1 LIKYRALFLSLFF
14 LNFSNIVNPSS
25 EDSVD
30 EVLTIQEENLF
41 LKTLLNLNF
50 YSATFIQ
57 KTFHDDKERRIEG
70 NILANR
76 TGKFKLTYTDP
87 LNEIISYDGKNL
99 YRYDKDLEQLTIQP
113 SESILKETPIGLF
126 SLNIEE
132 LRDLF
137 LLSECKKNL
146 DNFSCLLVNKDK
158 NSIIPEIKVN
168 LRNKVIDSITFVD
181 SFKQTVF
188 MEFRDI
194 NTNQF
199 PEINL
204 ELIIEEGT
212 DIVNLNKNIQ

>member
-1 LIKYRALFLSLFF
+1 MIKYRALFLSLFF

-25 EDSVD
+25 EGSVD
-30 EVLTIQEENLF
+30 KVLTIQEENLF
-41 LKTLLNLNF
+41 LKTLLDLNF
-50 YSATFIQ
+50 YSATFTQ

-87 LNEIISYDGKNL
+87 LNEIISYDGKIL

-168 LRNKVIDSITFVD
+168 LRNKAIDSITFVD

-199 PEINL
+199 PEKNL

-212 DIVNLNKNIQ
+212 DIVNLNKDIE

>member
-1 LIKYRALFLSLFF
+1 MEPKIMNNNLKRLIELQK
-14 LNFSNIVNPSS
+14 I
-25 EDSVD
+25 DSR
-30 EVLTIQEENLF
+30 L
-41 LKTLLNLNF
+41 
-50 YSATFIQ
+50 
-57 KTFHDDKERRIEG
+57 
-70 NILANR
+70 
-76 TGKFKLTYTDP
+76 
-87 LNEIISYDGKNL
+87 
-99 YRYDKDLEQLTIQP
+99 
-113 SESILKETPIGLF
+113 
-126 SLNIEE
+126 LNIEE

-199 PEINL
+199 PEKNL

-212 DIVNLNKNIQ
+212 DIVNLNKDIE

>member
-1 LIKYRALFLSLFF
+1 MNS
-14 LNFSNIVNPSS
+14 SS
-25 EDSVD
+25 ENSLY
-30 EVLTIQEENLF
+30 EILTTEEENLF

-50 YSATFIQ
+50 YSAKFTQ
-57 KTFHDDKERRIEG
+57 KTLQEDKERRIEG

-76 TGKFKLTYTDP
+76 TGKFKLTYTAP

-113 SESILKETPIGLF
+113 SENILKETPIGLF

-132 LRDLF
+132 IRNLF

-146 DNFSCLLVNKDK
+146 DNFSCLLINKDK
-158 NSIIPEIKVN
+158 NSIIPAIRVN
-168 LRNKVIDSITFVD
+168 LRNGIINLITFTD

-188 MEFRDI
+188 IEFRDI

-199 PEINL
+199 PEKDL

-212 DIVNLNKNIQ
+212 DIVNLSKDIE